1 MLTKIK
7 ENKFLKIAMNIVKTL
22 VTAFLVILVCIIFI
36 QRVTNNNFT
45 IGGVR
50 VFTIVT
56 GSMLPEY
63 EIGDMIVSIE
73 TNPDKIEVGDNVVYQ
88 GKVGDFS
95 GKIVTHKVIKKTP
108 SGDGYTF
115 ITKGTNNTIED
126 PEIDDSQIMGKVIYK
141 TFILSFISKLLA
153 KPAAFF
159 FIVFVPFVI
168 LVFLEIVDVC
178 EERRNSRDED
188 IEEEDE

>member
-7 ENKFLKIAMNIVKTL
+7 ENKFLKIIMSIAKTL
-22 VTAFLVILVCIIFI
+22 VTAFLVVLVCIIFI

-45 IGGVR
+45 IGGIR

-73 TNPDKIEVGDNVVYQ
+73 TDPKKIEEGDNVVYE

-95 GKIVTHKVIKKTP
+95 GKIVTHKVIKKNPTK
-108 SGDGYTF
+108 DGYKF

-126 PEIDDSQIMGKVIYK
+126 PEIDESQIMGKVIYK

-159 FIVFVPFVI
+159 FIVFIPFVI

-178 EERRNSRDED
+178 EEKRKLK
-188 IEEEDE
+188 EEEDEQ